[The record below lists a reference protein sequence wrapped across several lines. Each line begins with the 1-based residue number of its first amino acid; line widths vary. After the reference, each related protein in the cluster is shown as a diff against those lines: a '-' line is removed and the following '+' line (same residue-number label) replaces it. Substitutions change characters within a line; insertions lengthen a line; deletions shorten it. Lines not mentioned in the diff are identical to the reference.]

1 MIKKLLLLCFCAV
14 NLTVFAQDK
23 LSGLVFDEYLEP
35 FPGATI
41 TSSEGTSVT
50 SNIDGEFT
58 ISVKKFPVTL
68 NVTSVGFQTE
78 IVQVTSA
85 SDDLNVILKEAF
97 VLDQVVISASRT
109 PERVMESPVT
119 IERIDGK
126 YIKRT
131 ASPNFFESLGNLK
144 GIDVL
149 GNSFSTKIITS
160 NRGFGNTLN
169 NRFVQLVDGAES
181 SIPVFE
187 YSFGNLFGLNELDV
201 KNVEILPGAA
211 SALYGANAF
220 NGILL
225 MTSKNPFDDHGM
237 STYFK
242 SGVTTQ
248 QDRGAYAF
256 YDVGAR
262 MAYKFNDYFAAKANI
277 VYTNGEDWY
286 ARDYRNTT
294 GQGGVIKDGF
304 SHADDVGYDGVN
316 VYGDE
321 IGFNLRDI
329 IRSLENRNVLL
340 PNGQPI
346 PAGSWLNVD
355 NVNVSRVGY
364 LEEDLNNYRTK
375 FLTFDS
381 ALHFRPWGK
390 GSETEIIFSTKF
402 HLSDNVI
409 HASNRYDQRQGFME
423 QYKLEVKGKNYFVRG
438 YYTENDA
445 GQTTDTRLA
454 GIYVANDWKD
464 HGTYFG
470 EYGVA
475 YLATL
480 FATGSNEQAHAFARA
495 TAESGRFEPGTP
507 EYNASLNRAKSTT
520 LSDGGARLIDN
531 TGYYHADANWNLSD
545 YIDFANVQI
554 GGSFRSFALDSQGQ
568 VYTDDD
574 GPIRH
579 RLYGLYTQV
588 QKTFNDDR
596 LKLTATARFDKAR
609 NFEGKFSPRAT
620 LSYAVGERRDHNFR
634 IGFQTAFRNP
644 TSQDQYLGLQLG
656 DRVFL
661 GTVEENL
668 TREITVTPYR
678 SNPAISAT
686 LTGVDAFTN
695 SFTAESVEA
704 FLANVRLGNAPDLS
718 QLQKAELEV
727 LRPET
732 VQSFELG
739 YRGAVDLAGKL
750 FEFDLVGYYNF
761 HEDFIT
767 TKEVFAP
774 LYGDVNNPTTPENG
788 PGTEA
793 LTAVVS
799 NDVLR
804 YILRTN
810 TSSKIDTYGFA
821 AGFSTKILGGFD
833 FGGSYTFSDFKV
845 DAETI
850 DFKPSFNTPKHQVKL
865 QLGHERLFKNFG
877 FGVNARWQDE
887 FLYQSRFIDALVDD
901 RLVLDAQLSFGVP
914 SLRSQIKVGGTNLTG
929 ENYTSVPGAG
939 IIGSQYYISWTI
951 NN

>member
-1 MIKKLLLLCFCAV
+1 MVRKVLLLLFCAV
-14 NLTVFAQDK
+14 NFTLLAQNK

-41 TSSEGTSVT
+41 TSSEGTSVI

-58 ISVKKFPVTL
+58 INVKKFPVTL
-68 NVTSVGFQTE
+68 NVSSVGFQSE
-78 IVQVTSA
+78 IVEVTSM

-131 ASPNFFESLGNLK
+131 ASPNFYESLSNLK
-144 GIDVL
+144 GINIL
-149 GNSFSTKIITS
+149 GNSFSIKIITS

-169 NRFVQLVDGAES
+169 NRFVQLVDGVDQAVP
-181 SIPVFE
+181 IFD
-187 YSFGNLFGLNELDV
+187 YSLGNIIGLNELDV

-225 MTSKNPFDDHGM
+225 MTSKNPFDDHGV

-248 QDRGAYAF
+248 EDRGAYAF

-262 MAYKFNDYFAAKANI
+262 MAYKFSEHFAAKANI
-277 VYTNGEDWY
+277 VYTKGEEWH
-286 ARDYRNTT
+286 ARDYRNTS
-294 GQGGVIKDGF
+294 GQGGRIISGT

-316 VYGDE
+316 IYGDE

-329 IRSLENRNVLL
+329 IRSLENRGQLL

-364 LEEDLNNYRTK
+364 REENLLDLDTK
-375 FLTFDS
+375 TLNFSTD
-381 ALHFRPWGK
+381 LHFRPWGK
-390 GSETEIIFSTKF
+390 NSAEIILGSKLS
-402 HLSDNVI
+402 LSDNLI
-409 HASNRYDQRQGFME
+409 HASNRYSQRQGFME

-445 GQTTDTRLA
+445 GNTMDGRLA
-454 GIYVANDWKD
+454 GIFIANEWKD
-464 HGTYFG
+464 HATYFG

-475 YLATL
+475 YLASIFTG
-480 FATGSNEQAHAFARA
+480 ATNDQAHAFARQVS
-495 TAESGRFEPGTP
+495 ESGRLEPGTP
-507 EYNASLNRAKSTT
+507 EYIASLNRAKNTPISE
-520 LSDGGARLIDN
+520 GGAKLIDQ

-545 YIDFANVQI
+545 YFDFANIQV
-554 GGSFRSFALDSQGQ
+554 GGSFRSYALDSQGQ

-574 GPIRH
+574 GVLRH
-579 RLYGLYTQV
+579 RLYGVYAQV
-588 QKTFNDDR
+588 QKKFNDDR

-668 TREITVTPYR
+668 TREVTVTPYR
-678 SNPAISAT
+678 SNPAILAT
-686 LTGVDAFTN
+686 LTGENAFNN
-695 SFTAESVEA
+695 SFTAESVDA
-704 FLANVRLGNAPDLS
+704 FLADVRLGNAPDVSL
-718 QLQKAELEV
+718 LEKAELETI
-727 LRPET
+727 RPET

-761 HEDFIT
+761 HEDFLT

-774 LYGDVNNPTTPENG
+774 FYGDVSNPSTPDST

-793 LTAVVS
+793 GTAVVR
-799 NDVLR
+799 NDMLR
-804 YILRTN
+804 YVLRTN
-810 TSSKIDTYGFA
+810 TNSKIDTYGFA

-845 DAETI
+845 DADNI
-850 DFKPSFNTPKHQVKL
+850 DFRPSFNTPKHQVKL

-887 FLYQSRFIDALVDD
+887 FLYQSRFIEALVED
-901 RLVLDAQLSFGVP
+901 RLVLDAQLSLGFP
-914 SLRSQIKVGGTNLTG
+914 KLKSQIKLGGTNLTG
-929 ENYTSVPGAG
+929 KNYTTVPGAG
-939 IIGSQYYISWTI
+939 IIGSQYYVSWTI